1 MAVAGSNNLEF
12 KTGSRCSSF
21 GLLGIVAAR
30 YYFSC
35 RYESFTYMVSDDD
48 EGHDASN
55 FRIDSLIHIGLIQG
69 GFGLVQSSCQL
80 VARNDRLGSL

>member
-1 MAVAGSNNLEF
+1 MAMVGSNNLEF

-21 GLLGIVAAR
+21 GLIAIVAAR
-30 YYFSC
+30 YCFSC

-48 EGHDASN
+48 KGYDPSN